1 LCGEKGH
8 VKANCEV
15 KRKADAIH
23 QEKAVCA
30 TEEADDEKE
39 SVVSEFGF

>member
-1 LCGEKGH
+1 MCGEKGH

-30 TEEADDEKE
+30 TDEVDVEEE
-39 SVVSEFGF
+39 SVASLGF